1 MKFPRLLSLCLAVGL
16 SLPAVSAA
24 YAQAK
29 DPQKLKISM
38 HFNVPQLSW
47 YGLYWADEKGYYKDA
62 GLDVSFQYLRG
73 SPLAVQATGAAQSEL
88 GIAAAD
94 TALAG
99 GIQGL
104 PIKVI
109 ANHLQKDATGV
120 IVDKAK
126 GPVASFKDLGG
137 KTIVTSDSTTLATLL
152 RAALKRDGMTDKVK
166 VLSVDPQTVCTL
178 MLAGQ
183 ADGCTGFEFA
193 HALQVKAKGVE
204 PLFLPF
210 STDQYPILG
219 HVIMANSDFLAKN
232 PEAVKAFLKATA
244 RGYAEASADIP
255 ATVAMMGR
263 IDPTQPKE
271 TLPQAIK
278 IIADLTVSPRSQ
290 EHGWGWMDDTSWN
303 NLYGGLAEGGVLKP
317 GYKVSELY
325 TNDYLPATK

>member
-1 MKFPRLLSLCLAVGL
+1 MKFPRFLSLCLALGL
-16 SLPAVSAA
+16 SVPAASAA
-24 YAQAK
+24 LAQAK
-29 DPQKLKISM
+29 TPTPVKISM

-94 TALAG
+94 SALAG

-126 GPVASFKDLGG
+126 GPVTSFKDLGG

-152 RAALKRDGMTDKVK
+152 RAALKRSDMTDKVK

-178 MLAGQ
+178 MLAER

-210 STDQYPILG
+210 NTDEYPILG

-232 PEAVKAFLKATA
+232 PDAVKAFLAATA

-278 IIADLTVSPRSQ
+278 IIADLTESPRSK

-303 NLYGGLAEGGVLKP
+303 NLYNGLAEGGVLKP
-317 GYKVSELY
+317 GYKVSDLY
-325 TNDYLPATK
+325 TNDYLPAKK